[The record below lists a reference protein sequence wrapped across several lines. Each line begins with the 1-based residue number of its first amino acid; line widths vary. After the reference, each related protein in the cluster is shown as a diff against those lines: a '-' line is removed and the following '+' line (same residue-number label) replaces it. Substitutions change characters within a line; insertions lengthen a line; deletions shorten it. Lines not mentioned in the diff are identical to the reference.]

1 MESKISVQNENG
13 VTKSTYDNDTYSYTI
28 CSNGYVTLDRKT
40 TDNEEIVRQLL
51 EDLGRSTTKINSLVG
66 VMKYFAQQGVIPK
79 EQLEQTLEWIYGPE
93 NNKLRK

>member
-28 CSNGYVTLDRKT
+28 CSNGYANLDRKT
-40 TDNEEIVRQLL
+40 PDNEEIISQLM
-51 EDLGRSTTKINSLVG
+51 EDLGRNTTKINFLVD
-66 VMKYFAQQGVIPK
+66 VMKYCAQQGAIPK